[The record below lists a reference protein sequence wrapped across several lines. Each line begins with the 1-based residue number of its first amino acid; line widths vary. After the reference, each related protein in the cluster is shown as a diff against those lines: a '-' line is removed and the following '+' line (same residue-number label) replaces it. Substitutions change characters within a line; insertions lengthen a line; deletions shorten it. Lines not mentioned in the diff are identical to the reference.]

1 MSPKVPAPSYLLQ
14 SLEQPLVDS
23 LRASIQPLIQ
33 QLRTDV
39 ETLVQEKNA
48 QLFSTVWEKI
58 SHTLKVLGLIQQRMA
73 ADRPVIQSQALMGAS
88 AQ

>member
-1 MSPKVPAPSYLLQ
+1 MSPRVAAPSYLLQ

-23 LRASIQPLIQ
+23 LRASIQPLML
-33 QLRTDV
+33 QLRKDI

-58 SHTLKVLGLIQQRMA
+58 SQTLKVLSLIQQRMD
-73 ADRPVIQSQALMGAS
+73 ADRSVIRPQASMAS